1 MFIINKKYILILGSF
16 ITGFSLMTVEITASR
31 IVAPI
36 IGNSIFTWTA
46 IIGIVMLG
54 LAIGSFIG
62 GRIADRYPNKPILPL
77 VFIISAISI
86 FFINILAKNIFW
98 LEKLHSITINSLL
111 LSSYLFL
118 IPSLLIGTIQPL
130 ILKKYANNFQKIGSE
145 YGLLSMIWTFGSI
158 FGVFLTGFVFISYLG
173 SSQIIYLI
181 SIILLLISLLFSIL
195 EKNKDLIYGSILI
208 TISLLIYFFL
218 NTVEN
223 TVNKNII
230 YEKETSYYKAQV
242 IDFTY
247 PFIGEVR
254 GLFLDFDSHN
264 IESKNLIKNS
274 YTEIYPIFGIFNKN
288 IINILSIGGGAY
300 TIPKHLSRFYPKS
313 KVEVIEID
321 SEVVKIAEEYFQLDT
336 NKISTKIGDARQL
349 MNQNKIY
356 KYDLIYGD
364 AYSSFISV
372 PGHLLTTEWNN
383 LIKGNLN
390 EGGIYTIN
398 IISSLTGENSQ
409 LFNSVL
415 NTFRQSFDNYHI
427 MAFNKNPEVIQN
439 INIIGINDDVY
450 RDETELKKEIE
461 RSKNSFLA
469 DWLVENPEQY
479 LDKKAIILTDN
490 FYPTEKLMRPI
501 IKNYFSSHLS
511 FLKEIVL
518 NKYVY

>member
-1 MFIINKKYILILGSF
+1 MFIFNKKYILILGSF
-16 ITGFSLMTVEITASR
+16 ITGFSLMTIEITASR

-62 GRIADRYPNKPILPL
+62 GKMADKYLNKPLLPII
-77 VFIISAISI
+77 FIISAISI
-86 FFINILAKNIFW
+86 FFINFLTKNIFW
-98 LEKLHSITINSLL
+98 LENLHSITINALL

-130 ILKKYANNFQKIGSE
+130 ILKRYADDFKKIGSE
-145 YGLLSMIWTFGSI
+145 YGLLSMVWTFGSI
-158 FGVFLTGFVFISYLG
+158 LGVFLTGFVFISYFG
-173 SSQIIYLI
+173 SSQIISLV
-181 SIILLLISLLFSIL
+181 SIILLLLSLAFSIL
-195 EKNKDLIYGSILI
+195 EKNKDLIYS
-208 TISLLIYFFL
+208 SLLIIIILLIYLFFFNLKSTTL
-218 NTVEN
+218 NE
-223 TVNKNII
+223 KII

-264 IESKNLIKNS
+264 IESKNIIKNS

-288 IINILSIGGGAY
+288 IINMLIIGGGAY
-300 TIPKHLSRFYPKS
+300 TIPTHLSKFYPKA
-313 KVEVIEID
+313 KIEVVEID
-321 SEVVKIAEEYFQLDT
+321 PEVVKIAEEYFQLDT
-336 NKISTKIGDARQL
+336 NKIETKIGDARQL
-349 MNQNKIY
+349 MNQNKVS

-372 PGHLLTTEWNN
+372 PGHLLTKEWND
-383 LIKGNLN
+383 LIKKSLN
-390 EGGIYTIN
+390 KGGIYTIN

-415 NTFRQSFDNYHI
+415 NTFKQSFDNYHI
-427 MAFNKNPEVIQN
+427 LAFNKNPEAVQN
-439 INIIGINDDVY
+439 INIIGINDNFY
-450 RDETELKKEIE
+450 RDEIELKKEIM
-461 RSKNSFLA
+461 KTQNNFLA
-469 DWLVENPEQY
+469 DWLIENPDQY
-479 LDKKAIILTDN
+479 LNKEAIILTDN

-501 IKNYFSSHLS
+501 IKNYFPNYLS

-518 NKYVY
+518 K